1 MAIVSMILI
10 GLIAGGFAK
19 LLMPWSRLGGL
30 LLLGVGGSLLSGG
43 LWYAEN
49 QPASVIP
56 SIVGALLLL
65 VIYRFT
71 AVRTPERRVSSDHR
85 RKAA

>member
-19 LLMPWSRLGGL
+19 LLMPWSGLGGL
-30 LLLGVGGSLLSGG
+30 LLLGVGGSFLSGG

-56 SIVGALLLL
+56 SIAGSLLLL

-71 AVRTPERRVSSDHR
+71 AQRTPESRVSGDHR